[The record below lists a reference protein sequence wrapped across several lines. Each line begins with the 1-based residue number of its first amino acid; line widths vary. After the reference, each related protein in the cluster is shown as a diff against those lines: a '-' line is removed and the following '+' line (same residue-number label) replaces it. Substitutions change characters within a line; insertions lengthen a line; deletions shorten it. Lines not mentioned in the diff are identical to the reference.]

1 MSMNMQKHFTQQRRS
16 GNGYTMILAVVI
28 TTVVGAGIATT
39 VLLSGLGISRSGLV
53 TQQSMQ
59 ARSLANACAEEALQK
74 LRESLYYNGDETLT
88 FSAGSCQILPISG
101 TGNTQRTVKTTGS
114 VGSVVRKVRIVIAQ
128 VHPTISLSSWL
139 EVGDF

>member
-1 MSMNMQKHFTQQRRS
+1 MNTQKHFTRQQGS
-16 GNGYTMILAVVI
+16 DNGYTMLLAVLI
-28 TTVVGAGIATT
+28 TTAVGAGIAGT
-39 VLLSGLGISRSGLV
+39 VLLSGLGTSRSGLV

-59 ARSLANACAEEALQK
+59 ARSLGNACAEEALQK
-74 LRESLYYNGDETLT
+74 LRESLYYSGDEILT

-101 TGNTQRTVKTTGS
+101 TGNTNRTVETTGS
-114 VGSVVRKVRIVIAQ
+114 VGTVIRKVRIVIAQ